1 MSFGNAFLNG
11 LNSGRR
17 EQSRRMQ
24 ENRLEEEA
32 ARTAQTFA
40 RRQRGL
46 NAIEQRFGQEANA
59 PVELGQLEGI
69 DQRRQMFPT
78 TLAQAQ
84 ENLAASQDE
93 NARNS
98 AVIGFDYLDKIA
110 QQAAAN
116 NEDPVSAVMAAAG
129 GMTPQARRLLGI
141 EGENLETAL
150 SQLNQNPGAFGQVR
164 DSLRP
169 PKSTGSTAAP
179 RFSTGAV
186 QVVGPDGQPQVVRG
200 EVVKNPDGTVTLVG
214 QPDAQVLAFQP
225 DAPFA
230 PKDFGTSEIFTFGAA
245 GDDPTRTQN
254 ISGIVQEREI
264 AERSGNQMGDFI
276 GKRWAADQT
285 LSQTESNEGLQLL
298 EGELARGEN
307 TLMTID
313 EAIDQID
320 WQSAGTLQGL
330 KLVDGSTPANVAA
343 TLQTVQSNAI
353 IDQLVAIKRT
363 GATLGQITEK
373 ELEVLQNSVAALS
386 QSQTPEQ
393 LRRNLRKYRSQL
405 GRTLDR
411 ARANVKRDIE
421 RGRLNPS
428 DDLVQGLFP
437 ELAQT
442 SQGGNDD
449 ALDAWLNQ

>member
-32 ARTAQTFA
+32 ARTAQSFA

-46 NAIEQRFGQEANA
+46 NAVEQRFGQEANA

-69 DQRRQMFPT
+69 DQRRQMFPVG
-78 TLAQAQ
+78 LAQAQ

-110 QQAAAN
+110 QQAASN

-129 GMTPQARRLLGI
+129 GMTPQARQLLGI

-169 PKSTGSTAAP
+169 PKTNANTGK
-179 RFSTGAV
+179 AV
-186 QVVGPDGQPQVVRG
+186 QRKGFNPETQQWEWANFDPATGQPSFTGIPSGPPNAPTKLGTDIIDTARPDGAAAINDRG
-200 EVVKNPDGTVTLVG
+200 E
-214 QPDAQVLAFQP
+214 
-225 DAPFA
+225 
-230 PKDFGTSEIFTFGAA
+230 GAEA
-245 GDDPTRTQN
+245 LRRAEEAKRT
-254 ISGIVQEREI
+254 
-264 AERSGNQMGDFI
+264 GNQQGDFI

-285 LSQTESNEGLQLL
+285 LSQTESNEAVQLL

-307 TLMTID
+307 TLLTID
-313 EAIDQID
+313 EAIDQVD

-373 ELEVLQNSVAALS
+373 ELEVLQNSVAALT
-386 QSQTPEQ
+386 QAQTPEQ
-393 LRRNLRKYRSQL
+393 LRRNLRKYRTQLSRTL
-405 GRTLDR
+405 GR
-411 ARANVKRDIE
+411 ARSNVQRDIE

-437 ELAQT
+437 ELSQS
-442 SQGGNDD
+442 SQGGDGD